1 MTEQLEFSLKVILP
15 CGTRFGRGK
24 AELMQHI
31 DALGSISAAAK
42 AMGMSYPRASR
53 LAGEINT
60 MFGAQ
65 LIETFQ
71 GGAARGGARL
81 TETGHKILKSYV
93 AWTHNIIENSS
104 ELTAHFLT
112 ANSPS
117 DP

>member
-1 MTEQLEFSLKVILP
+1 MQDTLQFSLKVILP

-24 AELMQHI
+24 AELMQNI
-31 DALGSISAAAK
+31 NKLGSISAAAK

-71 GGAARGGARL
+71 GGANKGGACL
-81 TETGHKILKSYV
+81 TEKGHIILKSYLD
-93 AWTHNIIENSS
+93 WTDNIAKNSQDLKS
-104 ELTAHFLT
+104 KFI
-112 ANSPS
+112 
-117 DP
+117 